1 MSPWHGRVVL
11 DTAPTR
17 SWPEIP
23 VGKRACDTPRLA
35 RLLLRLRQEEASI
48 MQKGLLAV
56 ALAIGVLSGCV
67 SQSKYRALET
77 RATAERAAL
86 EQELSTLR
94 SERADLEA
102 QKTSLERDLTALRDE
117 VARRGA
123 ELSAIA
129 ALKSELES
137 ERDTLQRQIAALGDR
152 LTDTEKRAVEVA
164 KEKDEEIKRLRGTYD
179 NLIQDLK
186 GEIEKGEI
194 KVKQVR
200 DKLTVQLVEKVLFD
214 SGKAEVKPEG
224 RDVLAKVGK
233 ILRDISD
240 KQIRIE
246 GYTDSVPIGA
256 ALRRQFPSNWELAT
270 QRATTVLRFLQ
281 DKAGVD
287 GKHLS
292 AVGYGPYRPVAS
304 NDTETGRA
312 ENRRIEIVL
321 LPVDITDLAKDLR

>member
-1 MSPWHGRVVL
+1 MAVSFL
-11 DTAPTR
+11 DTASQGT
-17 SWPEIP
+17 WPEIP
-23 VGKRACDTPRLA
+23 VGKRACETTGLA
-35 RLLLRLRQEEASI
+35 RLLLRPRQQEASI
-48 MQKGLLAV
+48 MRNGFLAV
-56 ALAIGVLSGCV
+56 WLAVGALSGCV
-67 SQSKYRALET
+67 SQSKYQALET

-86 EQELSTLR
+86 EQELSALR
-94 SERADLEA
+94 SQRED
-102 QKTSLERDLTALRDE
+102 LERDLSALRAE
-117 VARRGA
+117 VGRREA
-123 ELSAIA
+123 ELSAVNKQLA
-129 ALKSELES
+129 TQKSELES
-137 ERDTLQRQIAALGDR
+137 QRDTLQAQIAALGDR
-152 LTDTEKRAVEVA
+152 LTDTEKRADELA

-214 SGKAEVKPEG
+214 SGKAEVKPQG

-233 ILRDISD
+233 ILREIGD
-240 KQIRIE
+240 KQIRVE